1 MTMGPYDPARAT
13 VGRTGMP
20 HMRKAMSG
28 QRETRRNSRLDA
40 LLEQVAAGD
49 ATAFEELYD
58 EVAGPVYGLA
68 VRVLRDPS
76 QAEEVAQEVLVEI
89 WRKAGGYDPA
99 RGGAMGWI
107 MTLAHR
113 RAVDRVR
120 SEQAAAER
128 DDRAARGEPP
138 VAPDGVAEL
147 VLDRLDRQRVRD
159 CLDHLTVP
167 QRQSITLAYYDGHTY
182 REVAE
187 RIGIPL
193 STVKARMRDGM
204 IRLRDCLGV
213 VC

>member
-1 MTMGPYDPARAT
+1 
-13 VGRTGMP
+13 MP
-20 HMRKAMSG
+20 LTRGGMSG
-28 QRETRRNSRLDA
+28 ERETRRNARLDA
-40 LLEQVAAGD
+40 LLRKVAAGD
-49 ATAFEELYD
+49 TAAFEELYD
-58 EVAGPVYGLA
+58 ETVATVYGLA
-68 VRVLRDPS
+68 VRVLRDPA
-76 QAEEVAQEVLVEI
+76 QAEEIAQEVLVEV
-89 WRKAGGYDPA
+89 WRKADRYDPA

-107 MTLAHR
+107 MTLTQR

-128 DDRAARGEPP
+128 DDRAARREPSA
-138 VAPDGVAEL
+138 APDGVAEL
-147 VLDRLDRQRVRD
+147 VLDRLDHQRLRG

-167 QRQSITLAYYDGHTY
+167 QRQSITLAYYDGYTY

-213 VC
+213 V